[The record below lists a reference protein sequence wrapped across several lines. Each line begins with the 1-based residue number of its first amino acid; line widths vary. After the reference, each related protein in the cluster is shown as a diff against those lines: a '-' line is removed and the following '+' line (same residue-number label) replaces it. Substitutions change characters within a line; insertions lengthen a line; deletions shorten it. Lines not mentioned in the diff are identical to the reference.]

1 MEISKKVIIFTSIK
15 NKKILKLN
23 FSKYK
28 KLLNLKFVF
37 DENKINTGDI
47 LISFVQGKI
56 ISKLNIKKFK
66 TAINFHPAPPTL
78 PGRDPHH
85 WAIYYNKKNYGIT
98 VHKMTTKVDEGKIL
112 FVENFKIKKNDN
124 PQTLRKKS
132 FLLCLNFFKKN
143 FLKIVLEDYEA
154 PNIKW
159 SKIKK
164 KRSDVYNLINNID
177 NFSLKKQ
184 LNIKKSFN
192 DFLNN

>member
-1 MEISKKVIIFTSIK
+1 MEIRKKVVIFTGVK
-15 NKKILKLN
+15 NKKILKSN

-28 KLLNLKFVF
+28 KLISLNFVV
-37 DENKINTGDI
+37 DENKLNTGDI
-47 LISFVQGKI
+47 LISFVQGHI

-85 WAIYYNKKNYGIT
+85 WAIYYKKKNYGIT
-98 VHKMTTKVDEGKIL
+98 VHKMTKKVDEGKIL
-112 FVENFKIKKNDN
+112 FVKNFRIKKNDN

-132 FLLCLNFFKKN
+132 FRLCLNFLKKN
-143 FLKIVLEDYEA
+143 FLKIVSGDYKS
-154 PNIKW
+154 PNLKW
-159 SKIKK
+159 SKLKK
-164 KRSDVYNLINNID
+164 KRSDVYDLIKNID
-177 NFSLKKQ
+177 NFSIKKQ

>member
-1 MEISKKVIIFTSIK
+1 MEISKKVVIFTSIK

-28 KLLNLKFVF
+28 KLISLNFVV

-47 LISFVQGKI
+47 LISFVQGQI

-85 WAIYYNKKNYGIT
+85 WAIYYKKKNYGIT

-112 FVENFKIKKNDN
+112 FVKYFKIKKNDN

-132 FLLCLNFFKKN
+132 FRLCLNFFKKN
-143 FLKIVLEDYEA
+143 FLNIVLGDYKS
-154 PNIKW
+154 PNLKW

-164 KRSDVYNLINNID
+164 KRSDVYDLINNID

-184 LNIKKSFN
+184 INIKKSFN